1 MKILMVDKFYFIK
14 GGAERYLFEL
24 SEILKLHGHR
34 VIPFSMKHASNYPT
48 EYENFFVENID
59 FNSDSSFNLLNNIK
73 IAGRVIYS
81 FTARKR
87 IETLINQEKPD
98 LAHIH
103 MIDHQLSPSILH
115 SFRKYNIPVIQ
126 TVHQYK
132 LVCPNY
138 LLYNPYSKRICEK
151 CLKGAYYHPII
162 EKCHKNSRLAGLLL
176 ATESYF
182 HKLLQT
188 YRKNV
193 NIFHVPSKF
202 MGLKLKEAGIDN
214 NKIEHL
220 FYTIKIGDYS
230 PHYDSSDY
238 FLYYGRLYKEKGIL
252 TLLAAMTKV
261 VSSKLLIV
269 GEGPQEK
276 ELKTFVL
283 NNKLNNVEFIG
294 LKRGGELKS
303 LVSNAKFVVVPS
315 EWYENSPL
323 VIYESFALGKPV
335 IGSNIGGIPELIDDN
350 VNGLIFE
357 PGNSDELADKI
368 NFLLDRPKLITDYG
382 KRAREKAEK
391 DFSPEPHYEKMLEK
405 YQRLLDKVARI

>member
-1 MKILMVDKFYFIK
+1 
-14 GGAERYLFEL
+14 
-24 SEILKLHGHR
+24 
-34 VIPFSMKHASNYPT
+34 
-48 EYENFFVENID
+48 
-59 FNSDSSFNLLNNIK
+59 
-73 IAGRVIYS
+73 
-81 FTARKR
+81 
-87 IETLINQEKPD
+87 
-98 LAHIH
+98 
-103 MIDHQLSPSILH
+103 
-115 SFRKYNIPVIQ
+115 
-126 TVHQYK
+126 
-132 LVCPNY
+132 
-138 LLYNPYSKRICEK
+138 
-151 CLKGAYYHPII
+151 
-162 EKCHKNSRLAGLLL
+162 
-176 ATESYF
+176 
-182 HKLLQT
+182 
-188 YRKNV
+188 
-193 NIFHVPSKF
+193 
-202 MGLKLKEAGIDN
+202 
-214 NKIEHL
+214 
-220 FYTIKIGDYS
+220 
-230 PHYDSSDY
+230 
-238 FLYYGRLYKEKGIL
+238 
-252 TLLAAMTKV
+252 
-261 VSSKLLIV
+261 LIV

-405 YQRLLDKVARI
+405 YHRLLDKVARI